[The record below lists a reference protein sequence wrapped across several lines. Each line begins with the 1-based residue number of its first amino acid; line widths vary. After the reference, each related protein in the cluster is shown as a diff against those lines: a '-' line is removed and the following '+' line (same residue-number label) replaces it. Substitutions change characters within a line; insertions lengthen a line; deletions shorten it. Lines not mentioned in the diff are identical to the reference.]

1 MALSIGSI
9 ATTFVAKTAPFES
22 GVKRASASV
31 KQMGRDV
38 QSVGMKASAA
48 FKRFG
53 DSVIF
58 KAAKIA
64 AALAG
69 IGFIK
74 MAIESAAEMQKDI
87 VTIKAFLGS
96 LEKANALMGDLREF
110 AKTTPFQLKDLVKS
124 TKQLLAFGFAE
135 DKILDNLFVMGNLA
149 SAATVPLSE
158 LALILGKVKSQG
170 KLMGETLNQLL
181 ERGINPTQALA
192 AHFGVLKEEIR
203 GMVSEGLVSFD
214 DLMVALNNM
223 AGAGG
228 RFGTIMAEQARTLAG
243 LWSTFKDNVLAL
255 SLAVGEKL
263 IPVIVKLL
271 KVGLLVITWMNNLDK
286 ATIKH
291 VLMAGV
297 MIKTLGYMITI
308 IPKVMKAIRGLVV
321 TLGILTAAELA
332 ANAAGQNFA
341 GVAVAIGVIVAS
353 GAATK
358 MAFDKLDKSIASAG
372 EEVDGLV
379 NSTDTLQQAAD
390 GASAIEDIAN
400 QNTNAIKTE
409 TEAVEDLNAELD
421 KTNRKPISVAVR
433 GSAAEFSARQ
443 RSADAT
449 ERHNKAQLK
458 AQQQANK
465 HLNAIQENTKQ
476 PLAAAGI

>member
-31 KQMGRDV
+31 KRMGSDV

-53 DSVIF
+53 DSVIA
-58 KAAKIA
+58 KAAKIG

-69 IGFIK
+69 IGFVK
-74 MAIESAAEMQKDI
+74 MAISSAAEMQQDI
-87 VTIKAFLGS
+87 ITIKAFLGS
-96 LEKANALMGDLREF
+96 LEKANALMAQLREF
-110 AKTTPFQLKDLVKS
+110 AKTTPFQLKDIVAA
-124 TKQLLAFGFAE
+124 TKQLLAFGFALE
-135 DKILDNLFVMGNLA
+135 DINNTLFVLGNLA
-149 SAATVPLSE
+149 AMSGASLQE
-158 LALILGKVKSQG
+158 LAQIFGKIKSMG
-170 KLMGETLNQLL
+170 HLTGETLNQLA
-181 ERGINPTQALA
+181 ERGIPVIRALA
-192 AHFGVLKEEIR
+192 EYFGVAESAIR
-203 GMVSEGLVSFD
+203 DMVSAGLISFND
-214 DLMVALNNM
+214 MMAAMTNM

-228 RFGTIMAEQARTLAG
+228 QFGNLMAEQAETLAG
-243 LWSTFKDNVLAL
+243 LWSTFKDNVISLAL
-255 SLAVGEKL
+255 AFGEKL

-271 KVGLLVITWMNNLDK
+271 KVGLLVITWLNNLNRS
-286 ATIKH
+286 TIKN
-291 VLMAGV
+291 VLIAGA

-308 IPKVMKAIRGLVV
+308 IPKLMKAIRALVV

-341 GVAVAIGVIVAS
+341 GVAVAMGLIITTGV
-353 GAATK
+353 ATA
-358 MAFDKLDKSIASAG
+358 MAFDQLDASIAAAG

-379 NSTDTLQQAAD
+379 SSTDTLQQAAE

-400 QNTNAIKTE
+400 QNTDAIKTE

-449 ERHNKAQLK
+449 ERHQKAQLK
-458 AQQQANK
+458 AQQQANN
-465 HLNAIQENTKQ
+465 HLNAIEENTNQ

>member
-31 KQMGRDV
+31 KRMGSDV

-53 DSVIF
+53 DSVIV

-69 IGFIK
+69 IGFVK

-110 AKTTPFQLKDLVKS
+110 AKTTPFQLKDLVKA

-135 DKILDNLFVMGNLA
+135 DKILDNLFIMGNLA
-149 SAATVPLSE
+149 SMASIPLSE
-158 LALILGKVKSQG
+158 LALILGKVKAQG

-181 ERGINPTQALA
+181 ERGINPTKALA
-192 AHFGVLKEEIR
+192 QHFGVLDEAIR
-203 GMVSEGLVSFD
+203 GMVTKGLISFD

-243 LWSTFKDNVLAL
+243 LWSTFKDNVLSLA
-255 SLAVGEKL
+255 LAVGEKL

-271 KVGLLVITWMNNLDK
+271 KVGLLVITWMNNLNK
-286 ATIKH
+286 ETIKH

-297 MIKTLGYMITI
+297 MLKTLGWMITI
-308 IPKVMKAIRGLVV
+308 IPKLMKAIRGLVV

-332 ANAAGQNFA
+332 ANAAGMNFA
-341 GVAVAIGVIVAS
+341 GVAVAMGVILATGV
-353 GAATK
+353 ATK
-358 MAFDKLDKSIASAG
+358 MAFDKLDASIAAAG
-372 EEVDGLV
+372 DQVDGLIDS
-379 NSTDTLQQAAD
+379 NNKLQDSAD
-390 GASAIEDIAN
+390 GAGAIQEIAN
-400 QNTNAIKTE
+400 QNTDAIKTE
-409 TEAVEDLNAELD
+409 TDAVKDLTSELG
-421 KTNRKPISVAVR
+421 KTASKPISVAVR
-433 GSAAEFSARQ
+433 GSSAEFSARQ

-458 AQQQANK
+458 AQEQANK